1 MFPLQPHLQTIS
13 IQPIARGLLKRITAH
28 KKDSA
33 FPCGRIKRSSI
44 LNYKHK
50 IDYALS
56 EKAPSSCVHIP
67 YYSQNFMLKQH
78 ITQSGHAV
86 TVEKTL
92 IVNKNTIDATFSKLL
107 SPRGLQPL
115 PKFLKT
121 VHVMY
126 LISKMNYNTNIIF
139 KNV

>member
-1 MFPLQPHLQTIS
+1 
-13 IQPIARGLLKRITAH
+13 
-28 KKDSA
+28 
-33 FPCGRIKRSSI
+33 
-44 LNYKHK
+44 
-50 IDYALS
+50 
-56 EKAPSSCVHIP
+56 
-67 YYSQNFMLKQH
+67 MLKQH